1 MTEAEISLV
10 QDTFAMVEPIADDAA
25 AMFYGR
31 LFEIDPELRRLFKDD
46 LASQRKALMATL
58 KVAVKGLNNL
68 PAIVPAVKQL
78 GARHAGY
85 GVQSKDYDSVGAALL
100 WTLEEGLGEA
110 FTDEVKAAWTTVY
123 GLLAETMIEAA
134 QAAPETTPEIETDQ
148 IHIEESEMLQTATE
162 GTNQHEQMVEG
173 MPINVMLCELSN
185 LEITYANKASI
196 DTLRTLEH
204 LLPCKADDMVGQCI
218 DIFHQNPA
226 HQRSLLADPTNLPHS
241 AIITIGDEKL
251 DLLVTALYDESGTY
265 NAAMLTWSVVP
276 QKVHRDEEAARL
288 TQ

>member
-1 MTEAEISLV
+1 MDARTPETDQVDDGPLTEAEISLV

-134 QAAPETTPEIETDQ
+134 QA
-148 IHIEESEMLQTATE
+148 LQAASSSLLQMATAT
-162 GTNQHEQMVEG
+162 
-173 MPINVMLCELSN
+173 
-185 LEITYANKASI
+185 ASGPC
-196 DTLRTLEH
+196 LAGPEAMTLE
-204 LLPCKADDMVGQCI
+204 
-218 DIFHQNPA
+218 
-226 HQRSLLADPTNLPHS
+226 
-241 AIITIGDEKL
+241 
-251 DLLVTALYDESGTY
+251 
-265 NAAMLTWSVVP
+265 
-276 QKVHRDEEAARL
+276 
-288 TQ
+288 